1 MRTLY
6 FKMSRRGI
14 VLKEVSMNDISRPIN
29 KLDTYGKTSGSIE
42 YIGDMKVEGALHA
55 RTLRSTMARA
65 RIREISFPEIPD
77 GYYIIDRNDVPGRN
91 RVKIIFDDMPVFAEE
106 EVRYIGEP
114 ILLVVGE
121 DRGVIREII
130 EGIKVEYEPLVPEF
144 DYVKS
149 VVHYDYEKGNADECF
164 TGDKRIVSGEY
175 RTGYQEHIYLE
186 PQGIIGIFEDGKST
200 VIGSMQ
206 CPYYIK
212 NAVVQAMGLEPDK
225 VRIQQAATGGAF
237 GGKEEFPSLIGCQVA
252 VASMKTGRPVRL
264 IYDRVEDIESTT
276 KRHPSLIKFQAAI
289 DRDNNISAMRV
300 HVSLDSGAYIGLSGV
315 VLQRA
320 MIAASGVYTIDNLS
334 VSGDVY
340 ETNTVPNG
348 AFRGFGAP
356 QMFFAIEMFINHIA
370 KELGEDNLA
379 FRKRHLARQGD
390 ATSTGGKFRDPIIM
404 NEMIEKVMEIS
415 GYREKVME
423 YSKPGDF
430 RGIGMSWFLHG
441 CGFTGSGEQKH
452 IKGVVRLQK
461 NKDDTVTVLAA
472 NTEMGQG
479 AFTTLRKIAAGIL
492 EIPVDKVIYN
502 NPDTDLVPDSG
513 PTVASRTIMVVG
525 GLIARAALKLKE
537 QWIDGKEILVEER
550 YRQPDYVEWDDE
562 TLTGDA
568 YPAYSW
574 GVNVAEVE
582 VDRATYE
589 VTVKKLWGVYDVGK
603 AIDERIIIGQI
614 EGGLLQGVA
623 YGTIE
628 VMDAKDGKLRQRNV
642 TDYIIPTACDSAPVE
657 SVIMDN
663 PFPLGPY
670 GAKGAGELPLVGG
683 APAVALAIE
692 NAIGRNVM
700 KIPATPEYIM
710 ELLENDRD

>member
-1 MRTLY
+1 MT
-6 FKMSRRGI
+6 
-14 VLKEVSMNDISRPIN
+14 DISRSIAKP
-29 KLDTYGKTSGSIE
+29 DTFGKTSGSIE
-42 YIGDMKVEGALHA
+42 YISDMKIDGALNA
-55 RTLRSTMARA
+55 RTVRSTVAKA
-65 RIREISFPEIPD
+65 RIRNINIPKLPE
-77 GYYIIDRNDVPGRN
+77 GYYIVDRSDVPGRN

-106 EVRYIGEP
+106 EVKYIGEP

-121 DRGVIREII
+121 DWVVIKEIVEAI
-130 EGIKVEYEPLVPEF
+130 EIEYEPLEPEF
-144 DYVKS
+144 EYIDS
-149 VVHYDYEKGNADECF
+149 VVHYDYEKGNAKSIFD
-164 TGDKRIVSGEY
+164 DKAKVITGEY

-186 PQGIIGIFEDGKST
+186 PQGIIGLFEDGKST

-212 NAVVQAMGLEPDK
+212 NAVVEALGLEPDK

-252 VASMKTGRPVRL
+252 VASMKIGKPVRL
-264 IYDRVEDIESTT
+264 IYDRVEDIETTT
-276 KRHPSLIKFQAAI
+276 KRHPSLIKFKAAI
-289 DRDNNISAMRV
+289 DENNNISAMKV

-334 VSGDVY
+334 VSGDVF

-356 QMFFAIEMFINHIA
+356 QMLFAIEMFINHIA
-370 KELGEDNLA
+370 GELGEDNLE
-379 FRKRHLARQGD
+379 FRSRHLAKQGE
-390 ATSTGGKFRDPIIM
+390 ATSTGGQFRDPIIM
-404 NEMIEKVMEIS
+404 DRMIEKVMEMS
-415 GYREKVME
+415 D
-423 YSKPGDF
+423 YSIKRKQYSANGDF

-452 IKGVVRLQK
+452 IKGVVRLRK

-479 AFTTLRKIAAGIL
+479 AFTTLRKIAAGVL
-492 EIPVDKVIYN
+492 EIPIERVIYN

-550 YRQPDYVEWDDE
+550 YKQPDYVEWDDE
-562 TLTGDA
+562 TLKGDA

-582 VDRATYE
+582 VDSATYE
-589 VTVKKLWGVYDVGK
+589 VNMKGLWGVYDIGK
-603 AIDERIIIGQI
+603 AIDERIIKGQI

-628 VMDAKDGKLRQRNV
+628 VMDTKDGRLRQRNV
-642 TDYIIPTACDSAPVE
+642 TDYIIPTASDCVAIE
-657 SVIMDN
+657 SVVMDN

-692 NAIGRNVM
+692 NAIGKKIM

-710 ELLENDRD
+710 ELLEND

>member
-1 MRTLY
+1 MA
-6 FKMSRRGI
+6 
-14 VLKEVSMNDISRPIN
+14 DISRSI
-29 KLDTYGKTSGSIE
+29 KKQDTYGKTSGSIE
-42 YIGDMKVEGALHA
+42 YISDMKIEGALHA

-65 RIREISFPEIPD
+65 RIKGIRLPELPE
-77 GYYIIDRNDVPGRN
+77 GYYIIDRNDVPGMN

-106 EVRYIGEP
+106 VVKYIGEP

-121 DRGVIREII
+121 ERAVIKDVIDAI
-130 EGIKVEYEPLVPEF
+130 VVEYEPLEPEF
-144 DYVKS
+144 GYVDS
-149 VVHYDYEKGNADECF
+149 VIHYDYEKGNAEKYFDGSC
-164 TGDKRIVSGEY
+164 RIVSGEY
-175 RTGYQEHIYLE
+175 STGYQEHIYLE
-186 PQGIIGIFEDGKST
+186 PQGIIGLYENGKAT

-212 NAVVQAMGLEPDK
+212 NAVIQAMGCDDDM
-225 VRIQQAATGGAF
+225 VRIIQAATGGAF

-252 VASMKTGRPVRL
+252 VAAKKTGKPVRL
-264 IYDRVEDIESTT
+264 IYDRVEDIETTT
-276 KRHPSLIKFQAAI
+276 KRHPSLIKFQAAV
-289 DRDNNISAMRV
+289 DEENNIKAMKV

-320 MIAASGVYTIDNLS
+320 MIAASGVYTIENMS

-356 QMFFAIEMFINHIA
+356 QMFFGIEMFINHVA
-370 KELGEDNLA
+370 KEIGEDNLN
-379 FRKRHLARQGD
+379 FRKRHLAKQGD

-404 NEMIEKVMEIS
+404 GKMIDKVMDMS
-415 GYREKVME
+415 GYEAKRKE
-423 YSKPGDF
+423 YSGRNDF
-430 RGIGMSWFLHG
+430 RGVGMSWFLHG
-441 CGFTGSGEQKH
+441 CGFTGSGEQDH
-452 IKGVVRLQK
+452 IKAVVRIRK
-461 NKDDTVTVLAA
+461 NTDDTVTVLAA

-479 AFTTLRKIAAGIL
+479 AFTTLRKIAAGVL
-492 EIPVDKVIYN
+492 EIPVERVIYN

-513 PTVASRTIMVVG
+513 PTVASRTVMVVG

-537 QWIDGKEILVEER
+537 QWVDGKEILIEER
-550 YRQPDYVEWDDE
+550 YKQPEYVQWDDK

-568 YPAYSW
+568 YPGYSW

-582 VDRATYE
+582 VDPVTYE
-589 VTVKKLWGVYDVGK
+589 VNMKGLWGVYDIGK
-603 AIDERIIIGQI
+603 SIDDRIIEGQI

-628 VMDAKDGKLRQRNV
+628 VMDTKDGKIRQRNV
-642 TDYIIPTACDSAPVE
+642 TDYIIPTASDCVNVE
-657 SVIMDN
+657 SVVMDN
-663 PFPLGPY
+663 PFPLGPF

-692 NAIGRNVM
+692 NAIGRKVR

-710 ELLENDRD
+710 ELLENG